1 MSWTQGVEGLNLKK
15 KASRKRRNMD
25 LANKEK
31 SLEEEQTYI
40 IPDQIPSYQ
49 EVVIQSQP

>member
-31 SLEEEQTYI
+31 SLEEELRALEEMRQ
-40 IPDQIPSYQ
+40 D
-49 EVVIQSQP
+49 EERKE